1 MIMRFLLKNSK
12 NILQMKL
19 SKKVVLLGHFGVGKT
34 SLFRRFI
41 DDAFSEDY
49 KVTLGVQI
57 QKKEI
62 QTPEGNTL
70 SMIIW
75 DTEGHTQI
83 EDTRKS
89 YLLGSHAFI
98 YVFDVARPETYRN
111 LESDIAYLNANHPK
125 VMVKIIGNK
134 LDLVKE
140 QTIRNRLTEL
150 NIVPDCLTSAK
161 TNKNVQDFFVDLGV
175 EITR

>member
-1 MIMRFLLKNSK
+1 
-12 NILQMKL
+12 MKL

-41 DDAFSEDY
+41 DNEFSQEY

-57 QKKEI
+57 KKKIVQLPDGRE
-62 QTPEGNTL
+62 L

-75 DTEGHTQI
+75 DAEGHSNSV

-98 YVFDVARPETYRN
+98 YVFDLAREETYIN
-111 LESDIAYLNANHPK
+111 INKDLEYLKENYTK
-125 VMVKIIGNK
+125 VPAKVLGNK
-134 LDLVKE
+134 LDLVNEKE
-140 QTIRNRLTEL
+140 ISAHLKTN
-150 NIVPDCLTSAK
+150 NIPFDCLTSAK
-161 TNKNVQDFFVDLGV
+161 TNKNVQDFFSDLAE
-175 EITR
+175 EITK

>member
-1 MIMRFLLKNSK
+1 MTS
-12 NILQMKL
+12 

-41 DDAFSEDY
+41 DNAFSEDY

-57 QKKEI
+57 KKKVVEL
-62 QTPEGNTL
+62 PNGKEL

-75 DTEGHTQI
+75 DTEGHTDI

-98 YVFDVARPETYRN
+98 YVFDSYFYYSCFR
-111 LESDIAYLNANHPK
+111 
-125 VMVKIIGNK
+125 
-134 LDLVKE
+134 
-140 QTIRNRLTEL
+140 
-150 NIVPDCLTSAK
+150 
-161 TNKNVQDFFVDLGV
+161 
-175 EITR
+175 

>member
-1 MIMRFLLKNSK
+1 
-12 NILQMKL
+12 MKL

-41 DDAFSEDY
+41 DNEFSEEY

-57 QKKEI
+57 KKKVI
-62 QTPEGNTL
+62 QLPDGREL

-75 DTEGHTQI
+75 DTEGHSNTV

-98 YVFDVARPETYRN
+98 YVFDLTREDTYKN
-111 LESDIAYLNANHPK
+111 LNSDLDYLKNNYNK
-125 VMVKIIGNK
+125 VVTKVIGNK
-134 LDLVKE
+134 LDLVNEKE
-140 QTIRNRLTEL
+140 ASKRLEEQR
-150 NIVPDCLTSAK
+150 IPFDCLTSAK
-161 TNKNVQDFFVDLGV
+161 TNENVQDFFTDLAV
-175 EITR
+175 EITK

>member
-1 MIMRFLLKNSK
+1 
-12 NILQMKL
+12 MKL

-41 DDAFSEDY
+41 DNEFSEEY

-57 QKKEI
+57 KKKIVLLPDGRE
-62 QTPEGNTL
+62 L

-75 DTEGHTQI
+75 DTEGHSNGI

-98 YVFDVARPETYRN
+98 YVFDVTRPETYATLN
-111 LESDIAYLNANHPK
+111 QDLEYLKENYI
-125 VMVKIIGNK
+125 KIPAKILGNK
-134 LDLVKE
+134 LDLVNEKE
-140 QTIRNRLTEL
+140 IINHLTTQ
-150 NIVPDCLTSAK
+150 NIHFDCLASAK
-161 TNKNVQDFFVDLGV
+161 TNKNVQDFFTDLAK
-175 EITR
+175 EITK

>member
-1 MIMRFLLKNSK
+1 
-12 NILQMKL
+12 MKL

-41 DDAFSEDY
+41 DNEFSEDY

-57 QKKEI
+57 KKKVVEM
-62 QTPEGNTL
+62 PDGREL

-75 DTEGHTQI
+75 DTEGHTDI

-89 YLLGSHAFI
+89 YLLGSNAFI
-98 YVFDVARPETYRN
+98 YVFDITRIDTYK
-111 LESDIAYLNANHPK
+111 DIKQDLAFLTTNHPK
-125 VMVKIIGNK
+125 IEIKVIGNK

-140 QTIRNRLTEL
+140 KEVIKKLEEL
-150 NIVPDCLTSAK
+150 KIPFDCLTSAK
-161 TNKNVQDFFVDLGV
+161 TNKNVQGFFQELAKD
-175 EITR
+175 ITK